1 MDKIKRNERV
11 AAMMHAFVSRPGHY
25 FSLNEFTECFG
36 AAKSSVSEDIS
47 LLREVLE
54 EFGLGTLQTS
64 LVPPAASNTSP
75 ASAGDQVDVFLDSLE
90 RL

>member
-11 AAMMHAFVSRPGHY
+11 AAMMHAFVSASPGHY

-47 LLREVLE
+47 LLREVL
-54 EFGLGTLQTS
+54 GRNSAWGPCRLS

-75 ASAGDQVDVFLDSLE
+75 ASAGDQVDMFF
-90 RL
+90 